1 MTERWVS
8 LKKHYCKYCN
18 TWIPDTKVSHQQ
30 HNASDRHRNA
40 MQRNLSRIQKND
52 AIARNSGGNVYNPT
66 AVKATAS
73 GGTRATAA
81 GGGASY
87 AGANAAAYGY
97 GARDDMAGWM
107 REAKKMNFENLQTET
122 AEVPLKSREVKV
134 GEWEVTQVIRKD
146 DGEDEGDGKV
156 KPEAGVKKE
165 ESPER
170 GNGLEVAGEGRRGGE
185 LGRGKRERQRTP
197 EAEDLVRFKV
207 KEKTFPVDIKEE
219 GEDVNVPVMGFKKRK
234 SRGKKI

>member
-81 GGGASY
+81 GGGRVMR
-87 AGANAAAYGY
+87 G
-97 GARDDMAGWM
+97 RTQRRMDMA
-107 REAKKMNFENLQTET
+107 REMIW
-122 AEVPLKSREVKV
+122 R
-134 GEWEVTQVIRKD
+134 
-146 DGEDEGDGKV
+146 DG
-156 KPEAGVKKE
+156 
-165 ESPER
+165 
-170 GNGLEVAGEGRRGGE
+170 
-185 LGRGKRERQRTP
+185 
-197 EAEDLVRFKV
+197 
-207 KEKTFPVDIKEE
+207 
-219 GEDVNVPVMGFKKRK
+219 
-234 SRGKKI
+234 

>member
-81 GGGASY
+81 GGGPSY

-107 REAKKMNFENLQTET
+107 REAKKINFENLQTET

-134 GEWEVTQVIRKD
+134 GEWEVTQVKRKD
-146 DGEDEGDGKV
+146 EGEDKGDGKV

-170 GNGLEVAGEGRRGGE
+170 VKGLEVAGEGRRG
-185 LGRGKRERQRTP
+185 
-197 EAEDLVRFKV
+197 
-207 KEKTFPVDIKEE
+207 
-219 GEDVNVPVMGFKKRK
+219 
-234 SRGKKI
+234 